1 MIVLRNPAFVLA
13 SALVLAACGAEQQAQ
28 DDAVP
33 AEAESEPAAG
43 MAGMEGMEGMQD
55 GMMGRMM
62 THMQMMED
70 ASGDSIQSMLPM
82 HRQMAANML
91 AQMNREMRDMNMTT
105 DEAWNATVDSV
116 RQDLSRMPE
125 MSASELEAAMPGH
138 HARMMRLMQM
148 HQSMMSNM
156 QM

>member
-13 SALVLAACGAEQQAQ
+13 SALVLTACGAEQQAQ
-28 DDAVP
+28 DDAAP
-33 AEAESEPAAG
+33 PEAETEPASG
-43 MAGMEGMEGMQD
+43 MAGMEGMED
-55 GMMGRMM
+55 GMMSQMT
-62 THMQMMED
+62 THMQMMD
-70 ASGDSIQSMLPM
+70 GASGDSIQSMLPM

-116 RQDLSRMPE
+116 RQDLRGMPE

-138 HARMMRLMQM
+138 HARMMRLMEM
-148 HQSMMSNM
+148 HRSMMSDM